1 MGETIGTPKSRG
13 IHTEELR
20 IEEVDQ
26 KGTYCQTWTSD
37 RLVGDQTGGLAE
49 QLPTKR
55 QITQGANRHHYDRP
69 IQPIDYILANNLNFC
84 EGNVVKYVTRW
95 RDKGGIEDLR
105 KAIDYLNYLIDDN

>member
-26 KGTYCQTWTSD
+26 KGTYCQTWTAY
-37 RLVGDQTGGLAE
+37 RPIGDETGE
-49 QLPTKR
+49 MEQQLPPKR
-55 QITQGANRHHYDRP
+55 QFTQGENRHYRDRP
-69 IQPIDYILANNLNFC
+69 IQPIDYILANDLNFC

>member
-1 MGETIGTPKSRG
+1 MGKIIRTSERG
-13 IHTEELR
+13 DIQPSELR

-26 KGTYCQTWTSD
+26 KGTYCQTWTTD
-37 RLVGDQTGGLAE
+37 RLVRDEEGDVEQ
-49 QLPTKR
+49 QLPPKR
-55 QITQGANRHHYDRP
+55 QITQGKNRHYTDRP